1 VALAGN
7 ASLRESTAGT
17 YKFTLQCTGSGVNV
31 SADTSVAVTPAS
43 SSGGGSGG
51 SGSKGGGGSM
61 DWGELLALLILGVG
75 RAMFQSARSNRRLTA
90 DGILLF

>member
-1 VALAGN
+1 MALAGN
-7 ASLRESTAGT
+7 ASLRESSAGT
-17 YKFTLQCTGSGVNV
+17 YKFTLQCTEFGVTV
-31 SADTSVAVTPAS
+31 SADTSVTVTAPP
-43 SSGGGSGG
+43 SGGG

-75 RAMFQSARSNRRLTA
+75 RAMFQAARINRHLTA